1 MKCSGYQQGR
11 GSQWYPDN
19 VKNLMTHFWR
29 NSSVWIDRG
38 KSEHGKRDWKWIRHN
53 WSSMKGSFKKQRRA
67 SHEANCKV
75 FVNIFPARCK
85 NIWRIL
91 NTIASIWSENTFG
104 HYVLLE
110 AQSFPQALRKLFAS
124 RNRWTKLIGHRD
136 ILMTRFLTSQNV
148 SLFTANLRFNSVVNT
163 KLPVILSHRQST
175 TVSLETYPLYKTI

>member
-11 GSQWYPDN
+11 GSQWYPEN

-38 KSEHGKRDWKWIRHN
+38 KSENGKRDWKWIRHN

-104 HYVLLE
+104 HYVLHQ
-110 AQSFPQALRKLFAS
+110 AQSFPQGRIPKGRQIRKFKHAQISILAKCRLMTQYLGNRKKIFRLRLIAFPSVDFLRKLA
-124 RNRWTKLIGHRD
+124 
-136 ILMTRFLTSQNV
+136 
-148 SLFTANLRFNSVVNT
+148 
-163 KLPVILSHRQST
+163 QS
-175 TVSLETYPLYKTI
+175 